1 MGVLTRRK
9 LIIKFILWPSNYS
22 PVKKKEWKQE
32 MCITLNLS
40 VHQWFCSACVHG
52 WFIGLTFFTWF
63 NLICYHSPILPQSIP
78 RDKSSTLCP
87 VVGNCLKWSP
97 HTVRGR
103 GKSKVTSLWF
113 CEVCV
118 VSHLV
123 CTELWNLR

>member
-97 HTVRGR
+97 HTVRGW